1 MSPLDDEPQ
10 TSDPTEQRGG
20 AAAGDQEAQDKGP
33 WAAKAQEGVV
43 PPELG
48 GSDAPEEVLP
58 DDPELGGEATGRA
71 AQSEAPAT
79 EAGIDRDQG
88 DSADATEQGGP
99 ETPAGAEPDL
109 RDAASGARQADIR
122 SAE

>member
-1 MSPLDDEPQ
+1 MSPSDDDQ
-10 TSDPTEQRGG
+10 QALDPTEQRGG
-20 AAAGDQEAQDKGP
+20 AAQGEQEAQEKGP

-48 GSDAPEEVLP
+48 GSDAPEEMLP
-58 DDPELGGEATGRA
+58 DDPELGSEATGRA
-71 AQSEAPAT
+71 AQSDAPAT
-79 EAGIDRDQG
+79 EGGIDRDQG

-109 RDAASGARQADIR
+109 RDAASGPREADVQ